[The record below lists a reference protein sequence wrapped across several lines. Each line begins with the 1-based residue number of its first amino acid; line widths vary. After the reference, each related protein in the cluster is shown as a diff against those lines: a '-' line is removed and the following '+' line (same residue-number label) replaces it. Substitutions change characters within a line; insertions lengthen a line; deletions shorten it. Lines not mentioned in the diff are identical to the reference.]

1 MLQTTP
7 VCIPDGGG
15 FLGRTPEHAGM
26 DRLGAGYGGRVDV
39 GVEAVNPQKI
49 NEMPSEK
56 LFSDGIFV
64 SVHPQHSTTR
74 TDTGT
79 AFFRSVAASPASEV
93 SL

>member
-64 SVHPQHSTTR
+64 SVHPQQPTT
-74 TDTGT
+74 
-79 AFFRSVAASPASEV
+79 
-93 SL
+93 